1 MARIIFLKKDVT
13 GLLPDNFI
21 QDEILVTVTGSNR
34 LVIPEYGAFFEQDF
48 ELRDADTNDVISK
61 DDYYFSDL
69 YQEATQE
76 SGKAVWNIA
85 IIRNPNIN
93 TNLKISY
100 RAFGGPFSRNARLL
114 VEWIKEREQDFINPA
129 TWEEVE
135 DIPKKFAPSFHYH
148 LLRDIFGGEYFEQGL
163 KRIENS
169 ILAGNSEIIQ
179 SIIKEVIAKL
189 NASRETAMHLSKAI
203 VESSTSKILGTIN
216 KKYLG
221 LDLVVNL
228 DLATRSE
235 IERAADISVSQSMFD
250 VDKYINKDRLK
261 IFSDLVKDAIVSSK
275 NTNLGL
281 DKGVIGEPTKANL
294 IATVNGATIVLDSM
308 ENNKANNVIYEQV
321 VYPKNYPPSDQ
332 FTIVRLANN
341 PKDKG
346 GIWLGFNTA
355 KLDAYIGIM
364 NGDECFRRMRWYK
377 FYTDGNLADIAQRVR
392 DHINDT
398 KNPHELTK
406 EQIELGDVEN
416 YPVVTEAQILAQESV
431 KSYMTMDTLQYFMAA
446 HLLNLKANPNE
457 DGEVDLKADLFD
469 KANIIYTPCD
479 KTPAPVCP
487 PKGQLIKTYCD
498 GSEKIGRWTDGACG
512 FTDSVMESNSDDC
525 DYFDQPKQ
533 GTEISTFCEG
543 YNLMAKVSDGR
554 GATFDSLKE
563 EKSPKCGWNPPELG
577 TLISTRCDGYN
588 TISKYAD
595 GQNGNYEVTTSV
607 NDPKCGYVPL
617 SVEGTVI
624 TEFCNGPN
632 RVTRHADG
640 KGGTFEV
647 ISAINDPECGYV
659 APTPPPPPPPPP
671 PTEAPPPGEPPTSAP
686 PPINSGVSLFSNTS
700 LANVGDKETFTIK
713 VANLKPYSSYVVN
726 ISSYATINRAGIQQ
740 IANQVV
746 ITDDG
751 GNGTAAY
758 EYSVT
763 EEIFSIA
770 QATSNINQITVM
782 SKATI
787 NDIGDQY
794 TSNEVS
800 KQVRRG
806 SGAPPVTTPP
816 SPPPSGNY
824 NVFLAFDPNND
835 RTQPTTVV
843 PTSQQLRLTGGKNQ
857 AGSYYNPNLNA
868 IERKPAGSLYI
879 IEEKGIKSVTTGSP
893 AGVYITHYLEIL
905 DDQGRIVLARIQTG
919 RSVTAATGANWI
931 KLYGLQDL
939 SGVFDGLGNGMTYK
953 ARIKA
958 VRESDNVVSYS
969 DMWPCEY
976 YVRPTPDGGGG

>member
-1 MARIIFLKKDVT
+1 MVRIIFLKKDVT

-169 ILAGNSEIIQ
+169 ILAGNSEIVQ

-235 IERAADISVSQSMFD
+235 IERAADISVGQSMFD
-250 VDKYINKDRLK
+250 VDKYINKDRVK

-543 YNLMAKVSDGR
+543 YNLMAKISDGR

-563 EKSPKCGWNPPELG
+563 EKSSKCGWNPPELG

-607 NDPKCGYVPL
+607 NDPKCGYVSL

-640 KGGTFEV
+640 KGGSFEV

-671 PTEAPPPGEPPTSAP
+671 PTEAP

-726 ISSYATINRAGIQQ
+726 ISSYAVINTAGIQQ

-806 SGAPPVTTPP
+806 SGASPVTTPP

-824 NVFLAFDPNND
+824 NVFLALDPGND
-835 RTQPTTVV
+835 RTQPSVVIPTT
-843 PTSQQLRLTGGKNQ
+843 QQLALTKVYDSNNSNVMKL
-857 AGSYYNPNLNA
+857 SYS
-868 IERKPAGSLYI
+868 ERMFV
-879 IEEKGIKSVTTGSP
+879 EKRIKSVTTGSA

-905 DDQGRIVLARIQTG
+905 DDQGRIVLARDKVG
-919 RSVTAATGANWI
+919 RSVTSPTGANWI
-931 KLYGLQDL
+931 RLYNIYVT
-939 SGVFDGLGNGMTYK
+939 SAMFAGLGNGMTYK

-969 DMWPCEY
+969 EMWPCVYTVEANY
-976 YVRPTPDGGGG
+976 NTGA

>member
-48 ELRDADTNDVISK
+48 ELRDADTNDVIPK

-69 YQEATQE
+69 YQEASQE

-169 ILAGNSEIIQ
+169 ILAGNSEIVQ
-179 SIIKEVIAKL
+179 SIIREVIAKL
-189 NASRETAMHLSKAI
+189 NASRETAMQLSKAI
-203 VESSTSKILGTIN
+203 VESSTSKVLGTIN

-228 DLATRSE
+228 DLATRDE
-235 IERAADISVSQSMFD
+235 IERAADISVSQSMFN

-281 DKGVIGEPTKANL
+281 DKGVIGEPTKANI

-308 ENNKANNVIYEQV
+308 ENNKTNNVIYEQV

-377 FYTDGNLADIAQRVR
+377 FYTDGNLADIAQRVK

-640 KGGTFEV
+640 KGGSFEV

-659 APTPPPPPPPPP
+659 APTPPP
-671 PTEAPPPGEPPTSAP
+671 TEAPPPGEPPTSAP
-686 PPINSGVSLFSNTS
+686 PPVDKGVSLFSNTS

-713 VANLKPYSSYVVN
+713 VVNLKPYSSYVVN
-726 ISSYATINRAGIQQ
+726 IASYATINRAGIQQ

-746 ITDDG
+746 ITDGG

-806 SGAPPVTTPP
+806 GGAPPVTTPP

-824 NVFLAFDPNND
+824 NVFLALDPDND

-843 PTSQQLRLTGGKNQ
+843 PTSQQLTLTKIYDSN
-857 AGSYYNPNLNA
+857 SYNVASLTYF
-868 IERKPAGSLYI
+868 ERMFV
-879 IEEKGIKSVTTGSP
+879 EKRIKSVSTGSP

-905 DDQGRIVLARIQTG
+905 DDQGRIVLARDKIG
-919 RSVTAATGANWI
+919 RSVTAASGANWI
-931 KLYGLQDL
+931 RLYY
-939 SGVFDGLGNGMTYK
+939 VYVTAAMFAGLGDGMTYK
-953 ARIKA
+953 ARIKT
-958 VRESDNVVSYS
+958 VRESDNVESFS
-969 DMWPCEY
+969 DLWPCVYKIE
-976 YVRPTPDGGGG
+976 PTPHGGG

>member
-85 IIRNPNIN
+85 IIRNPNVN

-114 VEWIKEREQDFINPA
+114 VEWLKEREQDFINPA
-129 TWEEVE
+129 TWDEVE

-169 ILAGNSEIIQ
+169 ILVGNSEIVQ
-179 SIIKEVIAKL
+179 SIINEVIAKL

-203 VESSTSKILGTIN
+203 VESSTSEVLRTIN

-221 LDLVVNL
+221 LDLVANL
-228 DLATRSE
+228 DLATKDE
-235 IERAADISVSQSMFD
+235 IEQAADISVGQSMFN

-275 NTNLGL
+275 ETNLGL
-281 DKGVIGEPTKANL
+281 DKGVIGEPTKANI

-308 ENNKANNVIYEQV
+308 ENNKANDVDYDQV

-332 FTIVRLANN
+332 FTIVRVANN

-355 KLDAYIGIM
+355 KLEAYIGIM

-377 FYTDGNLADIAQRVR
+377 FYTDGNLADIAQRVKE
-392 DHINDT
+392 HINDT

-431 KSYMTMDTLQYFMAA
+431 KSYVTMDTLQYFMAA

-479 KTPAPVCP
+479 KVPAPVCP

-498 GSEKIGRWTDGACG
+498 GTEKIGRWTDGACG

-525 DYFDQPKQ
+525 GYFDQPKQ
-533 GTEISTFCEG
+533 GTEISTFCDG

-554 GATFDSLKE
+554 GGTFDSLKE
-563 EKSPKCGWNPPELG
+563 EKSIKCGWNPPALG
-577 TLISTRCDGYN
+577 TLISTRCEGYN

-607 NDPKCGYVPL
+607 NDPKCGYVPV

-624 TEFCNGPN
+624 TEYCNGPN

-640 KGGTFEV
+640 KGGFFEV
-647 ISAINDPECGYV
+647 ISAINDPECGGYV
-659 APTPPPPPPPPP
+659 DVNPPPS
-671 PTEAPPPGEPPTSAP
+671 PTEAPPPGGYPPSGPTP
-686 PPINSGVSLFSNTS
+686 VDKGVSLYSNTS
-700 LANVGDKETFTIK
+700 LSNVGDKETFTIK
-713 VANLKPYSSYVVN
+713 VFNLNPYSSYAVN

-746 ITDDG
+746 ITDSN

-763 EEIFSIA
+763 DEIFSIA
-770 QATSNINQITVM
+770 QATSNINQLTVL

-787 NDIGDQY
+787 NENGEHY
-794 TSNEVS
+794 TSNEVT

-806 SGAPPVTTPP
+806 GGAPPVTTPP

-824 NVFLAFDPNND
+824 NVFFAYDPNNSD
-835 RTQPTTVV
+835 VV
-843 PTSQQLRLTGGKNQ
+843 PKSQTLTLTKN
-857 AGSYYNPNLNA
+857 YNHNGYSIMTLSHV
-868 IERKPAGSLYI
+868 EGRWS
-879 IEEKGIKSVTTGSP
+879 EKKIKSVTTGSS
-893 AGVYITHYLEIL
+893 AGIYITHYLEIL
-905 DDQGRIVLARIQTG
+905 DDQGTIVLARDRVG
-919 RSVTAATGANWI
+919 RSVTNA
-931 KLYGLQDL
+931 
-939 SGVFDGLGNGMTYK
+939 SGSNSISLNYVSVTPAMFGGLGDGMTYK
-953 ARIKA
+953 ARIKT
-958 VRESDNVVSYS
+958 VRESDNVESFS
-969 DMWPCEY
+969 ELWPCVYRIE
-976 YVRPTPDGGGG
+976 PIPQPGA

>member
-21 QDEILVTVTGSNR
+21 QDENLVTVTGSNR

-48 ELRDADTNDVISK
+48 ELRDANTNDIIPK

-69 YQEATQE
+69 YQEASQE
-76 SGKAVWNIA
+76 AGKAVWNIA
-85 IIRNPNIN
+85 IIKNPNVS
-93 TNLKISY
+93 TALKISY

-129 TWEEVE
+129 TWDEVD

-189 NASRETAMHLSKAI
+189 DASRETALQLSKAI
-203 VESSTSKILGTIN
+203 VEANTSKVLGEIN

-228 DLATRSE
+228 DLATKTE
-235 IERAADISVSQSMFD
+235 MEKAADISVSQAMFNE
-250 VDKYINKDRLK
+250 DKYINKDRLR
-261 IFSDLVKDAIVSSK
+261 IFSDLVKDSIVSSK
-275 NTNLGL
+275 STNLGL
-281 DKGVIGEPTKANL
+281 EKGVIGEPTKANI

-332 FTIVRLANN
+332 FTIVRIANN

-355 KLDAYIGIM
+355 KLEAYIGIM

-377 FYTDGNLADIAQRVR
+377 FYTDGNLADIAQRVK
-392 DHINDT
+392 DHISDT

-479 KTPAPVCP
+479 KVPAPVCP

-563 EKSPKCGWNPPELG
+563 EKSLKCGWNPPELG

-595 GQNGNYEVTTSV
+595 GLNGNYEVTTSV

-632 RVTRHADG
+632 RITRHADG
-640 KGGTFEV
+640 KGGSFEV

-659 APTPPPPPPPPP
+659 APTPPPPPPP
-671 PTEAPPPGEPPTSAP
+671 TEAPPPGETPTP
-686 PPINSGVSLFSNTS
+686 PPIDSGVSIFSNTS
-700 LANVGDKETFTIK
+700 LANVGDKETINVK
-713 VANLKPYSSYVVN
+713 LINMRPYESYTVTL
-726 ISSYATINRAGIQQ
+726 SSYATINRNGKQTLVSQQ
-740 IANQVV
+740 CV
-746 ITDDG
+746 TDSN
-751 GNGTAAY
+751 GNGQFSH

-763 EEIFSIA
+763 EDIFNIA
-770 QATSNINQITVM
+770 GATSNMVQIVVNTT
-782 SKATI
+782 ATAQLSVSV
-787 NDIGDQY
+787 NGSSSSA
-794 TSNEVS
+794 TSNEIS

-806 SGAPPVTTPP
+806 GGTPPVTSAPPPP
-816 SPPPSGNY
+816 SSGNY
-824 NVFLAFDPNND
+824 NVFLALDPDND

-843 PTSQQLRLTGGKNQ
+843 PTSQQLTLTKIYDSN
-857 AGSYYNPNLNA
+857 SYNVMGLTYF
-868 IERKPAGSLYI
+868 ERMFV
-879 IEEKGIKSVTTGSP
+879 EKRIKSVTTGSA

-905 DDQGRIVLARIQTG
+905 DDQGRIVLARDKIG
-919 RSVTAATGANWI
+919 RSVTSATGANWI
-931 KLYGLQDL
+931 KLYY
-939 SGVFDGLGNGMTYK
+939 VYVTTAMFAGLGNGMTYK
-953 ARIKA
+953 ARIKT
-958 VRESDNVVSYS
+958 VRESDNVESYS
-969 DMWPCEY
+969 EMWPCVY
-976 YVRPTPDGGGG
+976 KVQPTPEGGG

>member
-169 ILAGNSEIIQ
+169 ILAGNSEIVQ

-281 DKGVIGEPTKANL
+281 DKGVIGEPTKANI

-431 KSYMTMDTLQYFMAA
+431 KSYVTMDTLQYFMAA

-479 KTPAPVCP
+479 KVPAPVCP
-487 PKGQLIKTYCD
+487 PPGY
-498 GSEKIGRWTDGACG
+498 RRNR
-512 FTDSVMESNSDDC
+512 F
-525 DYFDQPKQ
+525 KQ
-533 GTEISTFCEG
+533 S
-543 YNLMAKVSDGR
+543 
-554 GATFDSLKE
+554 
-563 EKSPKCGWNPPELG
+563 
-577 TLISTRCDGYN
+577 
-588 TISKYAD
+588 
-595 GQNGNYEVTTSV
+595 
-607 NDPKCGYVPL
+607 
-617 SVEGTVI
+617 
-624 TEFCNGPN
+624 
-632 RVTRHADG
+632 
-640 KGGTFEV
+640 
-647 ISAINDPECGYV
+647 
-659 APTPPPPPPPPP
+659 
-671 PTEAPPPGEPPTSAP
+671 
-686 PPINSGVSLFSNTS
+686 
-700 LANVGDKETFTIK
+700 
-713 VANLKPYSSYVVN
+713 
-726 ISSYATINRAGIQQ
+726 
-740 IANQVV
+740 
-746 ITDDG
+746 
-751 GNGTAAY
+751 
-758 EYSVT
+758 
-763 EEIFSIA
+763 
-770 QATSNINQITVM
+770 
-782 SKATI
+782 
-787 NDIGDQY
+787 
-794 TSNEVS
+794 
-800 KQVRRG
+800 
-806 SGAPPVTTPP
+806 
-816 SPPPSGNY
+816 
-824 NVFLAFDPNND
+824 
-835 RTQPTTVV
+835 
-843 PTSQQLRLTGGKNQ
+843 
-857 AGSYYNPNLNA
+857 
-868 IERKPAGSLYI
+868 
-879 IEEKGIKSVTTGSP
+879 
-893 AGVYITHYLEIL
+893 
-905 DDQGRIVLARIQTG
+905 
-919 RSVTAATGANWI
+919 
-931 KLYGLQDL
+931 
-939 SGVFDGLGNGMTYK
+939 
-953 ARIKA
+953 
-958 VRESDNVVSYS
+958 
-969 DMWPCEY
+969 
-976 YVRPTPDGGGG
+976 

>member
-48 ELRDADTNDVISK
+48 ELRDADTNDVIPK

-69 YQEATQE
+69 YQEASQE

-169 ILAGNSEIIQ
+169 ILAGNSEIVQ
-179 SIIKEVIAKL
+179 SIIREVIAKL
-189 NASRETAMHLSKAI
+189 NASRETAMQLSKAI
-203 VESSTSKILGTIN
+203 VESSTSKVLGTIN

-228 DLATRSE
+228 DLATRDE
-235 IERAADISVSQSMFD
+235 IERAADISVSQSMFN

-281 DKGVIGEPTKANL
+281 DKGVIGEPTKANI

-308 ENNKANNVIYEQV
+308 ENNKTNNVIYEQV

-377 FYTDGNLADIAQRVR
+377 FYTDGNLADIAQRVK

-595 GQNGNYEVTTSV
+595 GRNGNYEVTTSV

-640 KGGTFEV
+640 KGGSFEV

-659 APTPPPPPPPPP
+659 APTPPP
-671 PTEAPPPGEPPTSAP
+671 TEAPPPGEPPTSAP
-686 PPINSGVSLFSNTS
+686 PPVDKGVSLFSNTS

-713 VANLKPYSSYVVN
+713 VVNLKPYSSYVVN
-726 ISSYATINRAGIQQ
+726 IASYATINRAGIQQ

-746 ITDDG
+746 ITDGG

-806 SGAPPVTTPP
+806 GGAPPVTTPP

-824 NVFLAFDPNND
+824 NVFLALDPDND

-843 PTSQQLRLTGGKNQ
+843 PTSQQLTLTKIYDSN
-857 AGSYYNPNLNA
+857 SYNVASLTYF
-868 IERKPAGSLYI
+868 ERMFV
-879 IEEKGIKSVTTGSP
+879 EERIKSVSTGSP

-905 DDQGRIVLARIQTG
+905 DDQGRIVLARDKIG
-919 RSVTAATGANWI
+919 RSVTAASGANWI
-931 KLYGLQDL
+931 RLYY
-939 SGVFDGLGNGMTYK
+939 VYVTAAMFAGLGDGMTYK
-953 ARIKA
+953 ARIKT
-958 VRESDNVVSYS
+958 VRESDNVESFS
-969 DMWPCEY
+969 DLWPCVYKIE
-976 YVRPTPDGGGG
+976 PTPHGGG